1 MLTYFTSESVCKGHP
16 DKVCDIIADSIL
28 DEAIKKNSNCHNA
41 VEVTIKDNT
50 VLIYGETDTPVDY
63 ERIAKETIAEIG
75 YGDDFEV
82 ILRVSEQSPEINN
95 AVNESLEVRD
105 TEDEIANYDVIGAG
119 DQGIVFG
126 YACNE
131 TREFMP
137 LSISLAHE
145 IAKELDSID
154 SPDILPDGKTQVTV
168 MYENGELVAID
179 TILVSKQHSPDITR
193 DNLEEIIKEAIMRAI
208 YKLGVE
214 EYFDPALTTLIINP
228 SGSFTIGGPKGDS
241 GTTGRK
247 IVVDTYGGH
256 GRVGGGCFSS
266 KDPTKVDRSAAY
278 YARYVA
284 KNIIASGQADKCEVQ
299 VSYGIGIASPLS
311 IYVDCD
317 NTNKVP
323 MESIYD
329 YIFNNFDFRPA
340 NIIQELSL
348 KNPIY
353 KNTASYGHFGNPEY
367 PWEKLKSIIQK

>member
-28 DEAIKKNSNCHNA
+28 DAALTINPNCHNA
-41 VEVTIKDNT
+41 VETTVKDNT

-63 ERIAKETIAEIG
+63 AAIAKKVIKEIG

-82 ILRVSEQSPEINN
+82 ILRVSEQSSEINS
-95 AVNESLEVRD
+95 AVEKSD
-105 TEDEIANYDVIGAG
+105 SIGAG
-119 DQGIVFG
+119 DQGIIFG

-131 TREFMP
+131 TKSFMP

-145 IAKELDSID
+145 IAKCLDSISD
-154 SPDILPDGKTQVTV
+154 NRILPDGKTQVTV
-168 MYENGELVAID
+168 AYKDGKLDHIS
-179 TILVSKQHSPDITR
+179 TILVSKQHSSDLSGSELYKIIKGAIL
-193 DNLEEIIKEAIMRAI
+193 DAVYNLEVMK
-208 YKLGVE
+208 YYNDSTK
-214 EYFDPALTTLIINP
+214 LIINP

-284 KNIIASGQADKCEVQ
+284 KNIVAHKYAEKCEVQ
-299 VSYGIGIASPLS
+299 VSYGIGIAEPIS
-311 IYVDCD
+311 IHIDCFGTNIAPIEDIYYYVGQ
-317 NTNKVP
+317 
-323 MESIYD
+323 
-329 YIFNNFDFRPA
+329 NFDFRPS
-340 NIIQELSL
+340 NIIEELGL
-348 KNPIY
+348 RRPIY
-353 KNTASYGHFGNPEY
+353 KDTACYGHFGNIDY
-367 PWEKLKSIIQK
+367 PWEKIK

>member
-28 DEAIKKNSNCHNA
+28 DAAIAKNPFCHNA

-50 VLIYGETDTPVDY
+50 VFIYGETDTPVDY
-63 ERIAKETIAEIG
+63 ETIAKVTIAEIG
-75 YGDDFEV
+75 YSDDFEI

-95 AVNESLEVRD
+95 AVEKEES
-105 TEDEIANYDVIGAG
+105 IGAG
-119 DQGIVFG
+119 DQGIIFG

-131 TREFMP
+131 TKHLMP

-145 IAKELDSID
+145 LAKSLDSINH
-154 SPDILPDGKTQVTV
+154 PDILPDGKTQVTV
-168 MYENGELVAID
+168 AYKDGVIDYID
-179 TILVSKQHSPDITR
+179 TILVSKQHSKSISR
-193 DNLEEIIKEAIMRAI
+193 EELESLVRACI
-208 YKLGVE
+208 NDSLFNLGVVK
-214 EYFDPALTTLIINP
+214 YYNSKTKVIINP

-284 KNIIASGQADKCEVQ
+284 KNIVANGLAKKCEIQ
-299 VSYGIGIASPLS
+299 VSYGIGIANPISLYIDCFNTNEVPMDS
-311 IYVDCD
+311 IYKWVD
-317 NTNKVP
+317 
-323 MESIYD
+323 EL
-329 YIFNNFDFRPA
+329 FNFEPS
-340 NIIQELSL
+340 NIIKELDL
-348 KNPIY
+348 RKPIY
-353 KNTASYGHFGNPEY
+353 KDTACYGHFGDPGY
-367 PWEKLKSIIQK
+367 PWEKIK